1 MKKTALNILT
11 IMATTALMIGVAQN
25 SQAYDWDAGSVGDW
39 TDSANWE
46 GADPGEYPGS
56 EGVDVSARIGGAG
69 SQATVNQDISINPEG
84 GGAGNFSLGSD
95 SSESP
100 ATLYIE
106 NNLTAR
112 NFTVGN
118 STYQHGIVN
127 HTAGTLQLNST
138 FTTGFRIGSD
148 SAATVAYNFG
158 SSTDLGANNP
168 SVTYNTRLALREG
181 DLSVSMSGYGS
192 WSGERFE
199 AWMATGNSLDLRVQ
213 GGNLDIS
220 LDDGNWGTVF
230 APGVTYT
237 AVIDSTGIST
247 WNSSAIRFRDQ
258 GTGESA
264 AFALELSGYT
274 FNYGEEFVILDAGSF
289 FHDAATGFRNIA
301 NDDVLTVDGYEFRA
315 NYRTEEGNEQF
326 VLTAIPEPG
335 SVLLLGVGGL
345 MLALLRRKL
354 R

>member
-11 IMATTALMIGVAQN
+11 IMATTALMIGVAP
-25 SQAYDWDAGSVGDW
+25 SQANTFNWTGPGPDWA
-39 TDSANWE
+39 DSGNW
-46 GADPGEYPGS
+46 ADGPAGEYPGS
-56 EGVDVSARIGGAG
+56 GTTDDNANIGIDDAAVTVSSPI
-69 SQATVNQDISINPEG
+69 
-84 GGAGNFSLGSD
+84 SLGTGDIRLGSG
-95 SSESP
+95 SASSP
-100 ATLYIE
+100 AVLNIQSDLQT
-106 NNLTAR
+106 R

-118 STYQHGIVN
+118 STHRHGIVN
-127 HTAGTLQLNST
+127 HTVGTLQLNSS
-138 FTTGFRIGSD
+138 FLNGFRIGEDSD
-148 SAATVAYNFG
+148 ATVAYNFG

-168 SVTYNTRLALREG
+168 SVTHNDTRLRLRSG

-192 WSGERFE
+192 WSGERFD
-199 AWMATGNSLDLRVQ
+199 AWMETGNSLDLRVQ

-220 LDDGNWGTVF
+220 LDGGDWGTVF

-247 WNSSAIRFRDQ
+247 WNSSAIRFRDRD
-258 GTGESA
+258 TGESA

-315 NYRTEEGNEQF
+315 NYRTEGGNEQF